1 MKMDL
6 IGVTESFKINSLKAH
21 PGKFQMRELL
31 ITISV
36 SIALQVVERL
46 QVFAFCVVTV
56 NDEHTKAWF
65 KKSFK

>member
-6 IGVTESFKINSLKAH
+6 IGVMESFKINSLKAH

-31 ITISV
+31 ITVSV
-36 SIALQVVERL
+36 SIALQVVEKL
-46 QVFAFCVVTV
+46 QAFAFYVVTV
-56 NDEHTKAWF
+56 NDEHTKARF